1 MDPDPQALEV
11 RRAAH
16 RFRKA
21 LQHGGLRSVG
31 FARFPLGACG
41 DASELLG
48 QYLTDSGLGEWTYVS
63 GMRGGSTHAWIERD
77 GVVVDITADQF
88 ADVASPCIVTR
99 ASQWHMQW
107 IPIAG
112 RHPANLSFVQ
122 EVRGFDSTEY
132 EALRA
137 RADVER
143 DPLLAWVA
151 DLRDV
156 AVPNPFKERTC
167 MTGAARQF
175 SRDCCDY
182 HRVDWTTINQL
193 LVTTMR
199 KHFADEPVLLEDVQA
214 AWLPVVSGQV
224 DPVSQALADSLTS
237 SPMHADRYQWTNGQT
252 RGRAMLDQG
261 THITLFAN

>member
-1 MDPDPQALEV
+1 MDPDPQTLEV

-21 LQHGGLRSVG
+21 LEHGGSRWVG

-48 QYLTDSGLGEWTYVS
+48 QYLADSGLGEWTYVS
-63 GMRGGSTHAWIERD
+63 GMRDGSTHAWIERD

-88 ADVASPCIVTR
+88 ADVTSPCIVTR
-99 ASQWHMQW
+99 SSQWHERWTAM
-107 IPIAG
+107 AG
-112 RHPANLSFVQ
+112 RHPANLSFMQ

-132 EALRA
+132 ETLRA
-137 RADVER
+137 RADVEPN
-143 DPLLAWVA
+143 PLLAWVA
-151 DLRDV
+151 DLRRL
-156 AVPNPFKERTC
+156 AVPTPFKEQTC

-182 HRVDWTTINQL
+182 HRADWTTINRL
-193 LVTTMR
+193 ILATVRT
-199 KHFADEPVLLEDVQA
+199 HFADEPVLLEDVQ
-214 AWLPVVSGQV
+214 PVWRSVVATEVS
-224 DPVSQALADSLTS
+224 PPSQGLADSLTS
-237 SPMHADRYQWTNGQT
+237 WPMHADRDEWTDGQT

-261 THITLFAN
+261 AHLTLLAN